1 MGRRNGRGVPV
12 YRAALLD
19 AKALQQQTKR
29 GESYISEMKLVTA
42 RILTLQ
48 RLIRSKEILTIKP
61 LKDENLKLMCQIAAL
76 KLEVERLK

>member
-1 MGRRNGRGVPV
+1 MRV

-48 RLIRSKEILTIKP
+48 RLIRSKQISTIKP
-61 LKDENLKLMCQIAAL
+61 LKNENMKLQQEIASLKV
-76 KLEVERLK
+76 KLRR

>member
-1 MGRRNGRGVPV
+1 MRV

-48 RLIRSKEILTIKP
+48 RLIPSKEILTIKP
-61 LKDENLKLMCQIAAL
+61 LKDENLKLKCQIAAL
-76 KLEVERLK
+76 KLEVETLK